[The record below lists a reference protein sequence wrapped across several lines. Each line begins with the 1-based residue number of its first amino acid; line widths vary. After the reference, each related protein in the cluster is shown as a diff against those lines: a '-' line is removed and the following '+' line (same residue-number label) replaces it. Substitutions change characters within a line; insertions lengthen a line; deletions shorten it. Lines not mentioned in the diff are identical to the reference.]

1 MFRSPKRFAV
11 LCLLM
16 GAAAARAEVPA
27 GMQPFL
33 EDRCMQCHDADT
45 KKGGLD
51 LDVLGFDLKD
61 AKTFAA
67 WVKVHDRTAEHEM
80 PPKKKPQPKPEE
92 ADAFL
97 KALAAPLTA
106 ADRER
111 AAREGRSSWR
121 RLNRYE
127 YENTLRDLLEAPW
140 LEVRVMLPEDGE
152 AFRFNKV
159 GEALDVSHVQMARY
173 LGAADYALRE
183 VMARQVAKPETKVT
197 RCYAREQKAFA
208 GKAKFSEFN
217 RSAERATFPMLDN
230 AADIPALEGIAPMTV
245 GVADAEKREREAF
258 GVVASSYEPIE
269 LKFSSFRA
277 PSAGR
282 YKLRFSAYSFWAAP
296 ESEKA
301 WWKPDRKN
309 LSAGRTREPVS
320 IYASTPP
327 HLLRK
332 LGAFDVTPEPGM
344 RELDVWLLADETI
357 QPDAARL
364 FRSRPGNPGGWHNPL
379 AERDGQPGVAF
390 RWMEVEGPII
400 AQWPTAGQRLL
411 FGDLPMKENGKTV
424 EAVPNDPHADAARL
438 LKTFLDRAY
447 RQPVADADVQRFL
460 AVIEGAMKS
469 GSSFTEAMVA
479 GYSAVLCSPG
489 FVCREERPGALDD
502 FALAARLAYFLWNSP
517 PDEPLRAAAA
527 RGELRKPQVLRAQ
540 TDRLLADPRSHR
552 FVNAFLD
559 YWLDLRRAEA
569 TSPDATLYPDYYL
582 DDLLVESSV
591 EETQSFFAELVK
603 ANLPGSNLVAS
614 DFAMLNERLA
624 AHYGLPVNTKITD
637 HSGES
642 DGSAEKSAPHP
653 IVEGVAIQRVKLPPD
668 SVRGGLM
675 TQASVLK
682 VTANGTTTSP
692 VLRGAWI
699 MERIIGKP
707 PPPQPA
713 SVPNIDPDTRGATT
727 IREQLAKHRSEESCA
742 LCHTKIDP
750 AGFALESFDVLGGW
764 RDRYRAVGEGEKVPG
779 FGKNGNA
786 FVFHLA
792 QPVDASGTLPG
803 GGDFKNIR
811 ELKQLLLKDERQIAR
826 NLAKQL
832 LVFATGAPVRFG
844 DRPELE
850 QILDHAS
857 ANHYAVRTLI
867 HEVVQ
872 SGLFQ
877 NK

>member
-1 MFRSPKRFAV
+1 MHFSTRLLTGVCLFA
-11 LCLLM
+11 
-16 GAAAARAEVPA
+16 GAASLQAELPAAM
-27 GMQPFL
+27 GPFL
-33 EDRCMQCHDADT
+33 EDHCVQCHDADE

-51 LDVLGFDLKD
+51 LDALTFDLKD
-61 AKTFAA
+61 AKTFAE
-67 WVKVHDRTAEHEM
+67 WVKVHDRMAEHEM
-80 PPKKKPQPKPEE
+80 PPKKKRQPKPAE
-92 ADAFL
+92 ADVFL
-97 KALAAPLTA
+97 KQLAGTLVA

-111 AAREGRSSWR
+111 AAGEGRAIWR

-127 YENTLRDLLEAPW
+127 YENTLRDLLDAPW
-140 LEVRVMLPEDGE
+140 LEVKVMLPEDGE

-159 GEALDVSHVQMARY
+159 GEALDISHVQMARY

-183 VMARQVAKPETKVT
+183 VMARQNWKPETTVT
-197 RCYAREQKAFA
+197 RYYAREQKAFA

-230 AADIPALEGIAPMTV
+230 AADLPALEGTGPMTV
-245 GVADAEKREREAF
+245 GPADAEKRDREAF

-277 PSAGR
+277 PRAGR

-320 IYASTPP
+320 IYAATPP

-332 LGAFDVTPEPGM
+332 LGAFDVTPEPGVQ
-344 RELDVWLLADETI
+344 ELDVWLLAGETI

-379 AERDGQPGVAF
+379 AEKDGQPGVAF

-400 AQWPTAGQRLL
+400 AQWPTVGHTLL
-411 FGDLPMKENGKTV
+411 FGDLPPKFDGKTF

-447 RQPVADADVQRFL
+447 RQPVADSDVQRFL
-460 AVIEGAMKS
+460 AVIEGAMNS
-469 GSSFTEAMVA
+469 GSSFTEAMLA

-489 FVCREERPGALDD
+489 FVCREEKPGALDD
-502 FALAARLAYFLWNSP
+502 YALASRLAYFLWNSP

-527 RGELRKPQVLRAQ
+527 RSELRKPEVLRAQ
-540 TDRLLADPRSHR
+540 TDRLLADPRSRR

-559 YWLDLRRAEA
+559 YWLDLRKAEA

-582 DDLLVESSV
+582 DDLLVESAV

-603 ANLPGSNLVAS
+603 ANLPASNLVAS

-624 AHYGLPVNTKITD
+624 AHYDLATNAKIAD
-637 HSGES
+637 RSGES
-642 DGSAEKSAPHP
+642 DGSAGRDAATPL
-653 IVEGVAIQRVKLPPD
+653 VEGVAIRRVQLPPE

-727 IREQLAKHRSEESCA
+727 IREQLAKHRSEENCA

-750 AGFALESFDVLGGW
+750 AGFALENFDVLGGW
-764 RDRYRAVGEGEKVPG
+764 RDRYRAVGDGERVKG
-779 FGKNGNA
+779 YGKNGLDYT
-786 FVFHLA
+786 FHLA
-792 QPVDASGTLPG
+792 QPVDGSGTLPG
-803 GGDFKNIR
+803 GGDFKNIG

-850 QILDHAS
+850 QILDHSS

-867 HEVVQ
+867 HAIVQ
-872 SGLFQ
+872 SSLFQ